1 MAESEMVERVARKLC
16 CKGGC
21 YIRRMNE
28 RAVTAELYDMPWS
41 CLWESKIDDAR
52 AAIEA
57 MREPTEA
64 MDEAGQPMC
73 GETGYD
79 FPSIWKAAIDAALS
93 PSTKD

>member
-52 AAIEA
+52 DAIEA
-57 MREPTEA
+57 MRNPPEYVLDAMNPSGRYAGIVVPEA
-64 MDEAGQPMC
+64 WND
-73 GETGYD
+73 
-79 FPSIWKAAIDAALS
+79 AIDAALS